1 MQISFD
7 WFQII
12 ELQAAGQH
20 VNLCELKIQTI
31 KRRIFKLMRIKKTSN
46 WAYHLPKIVDNI
58 NKTPS
63 EGIGF
68 LRPFD
73 VQDSDSDII
82 IQDRLR
88 SIGKY
93 KEPFDVQKQK
103 RLLQEF
109 LKKKSNKKFSPGS
122 YVVIDFNLEGR
133 FEKFTSL
140 KVSTPIPYFERALC
154 KNTAL
159 CRNRTAS
166 KNHSYKR

>member
-1 MQISFD
+1 M
-7 WFQII
+7 
-12 ELQAAGQH
+12 
-20 VNLCELKIQTI
+20 C
-31 KRRIFKLMRIKKTSN
+31 IKKTSN

-58 NKTPS
+58 NKTPNG
-63 EGIGF
+63 GIGF

-93 KEPFDVQKQK
+93 KEPFNVQKQK

-122 YVVIDFNLEGR
+122 YVVPDFNLEGR
-133 FEKFTSL
+133 TVVAEFNFYL
-140 KVSTPIPYFERALC
+140 G
-154 KNTAL
+154 
-159 CRNRTAS
+159 
-166 KNHSYKR
+166 YK